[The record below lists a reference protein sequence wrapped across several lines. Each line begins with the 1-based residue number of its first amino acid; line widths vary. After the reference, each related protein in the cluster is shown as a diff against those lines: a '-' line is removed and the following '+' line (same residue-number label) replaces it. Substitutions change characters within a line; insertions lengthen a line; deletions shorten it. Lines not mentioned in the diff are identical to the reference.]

1 MTNRLALI
9 STHLLVCL
17 AFLMLPYVFAVGG
30 LASVAKVTRNP
41 HERTNLLGHVLM
53 LGFFYLNYYRYH
65 CGEGVSG

>member
-17 AFLMLPYVFAVGG
+17 AFLILPYVFAVGG
-30 LASVAKVTRNP
+30 LASVAEVTRNP

-53 LGFFYLNYYRYH
+53 LGFLLPQLLPLPLW
-65 CGEGVSG
+65 